1 MIGPR
6 LRTRQELI
14 MDFQIPD
21 EYAEL
26 QKNLTGFIDREL
38 RPLEEEHLDPE
49 KDDVPVDLRDQVR
62 RRSAELGFYAA
73 DFPED
78 LGGSGLPQLG
88 MVLLR
93 EAAARTGCRLAG
105 FTTYG
110 PEGPT
115 GLLLSGTDEQKK
127 QYLMPLI
134 TAEKSMCFAL
144 TEPDAGSDAQNI
156 KTTATKDGSDWILNG
171 VKHFITNGKNAD
183 FALVFAANDRA
194 KKAQGGI
201 TAFIVEKGAP
211 GFSVGRGQIG
221 MVEGEGQFELV
232 FEDCRVSEEQILGG
246 PGNVGMGFY
255 SAMQFLAMGRLSIAA
270 GCNGIAD
277 YALGLGIDYANQRKA
292 FDRPIGK
299 NQYVQGHIV
308 DSAVELKAA
317 KLMTYECAWKYDQG
331 DAVIQE
337 SSMVKLYATEMVN
350 RVVDRM
356 IQVHGGMGWMRE
368 VPLER
373 LYRFVRIFTLVEGTS
388 EIQRYII
395 AKTLGL

>member
-1 MIGPR
+1 
-6 LRTRQELI
+6 
-14 MDFQIPD
+14 MDFSIPT

-26 QKNLTGFIDREL
+26 QRNMTGFIDREL
-38 RPLEEEHLDPE
+38 RPLEESELDPE
-49 KDDVPVDLRDQVR
+49 EDDVPVELRDRVR

-93 EAAARTGCRLAG
+93 EAAARSGCRLAG

-115 GLLLSGTDEQKK
+115 GLLLNATDEQKK
-127 QYLMPLI
+127 KYLVPLI
-134 TAEKSMCFAL
+134 SAEASMCFAL
-144 TEPDAGSDAQNI
+144 TEPEAGSDAQSI
-156 KTTATKDGSDWILNG
+156 RTTAVKDGDSWILNG
-171 VKHFITNGKNAD
+171 TKHFITNGKHAD
-183 FALVFAANDRA
+183 FALVFAANDRS

-201 TAFIVEKGAP
+201 TAFIVEKDTP
-211 GFSVGRGQIG
+211 GFSVGRAQRG

-232 FEDCRVSEEQILGG
+232 FEDCRVPQEQILGG

-255 SAMQFLAMGRLSIAA
+255 SAMQFLAMGRLSIGAM
-270 GCNGIAD
+270 CNGIAD
-277 YALGLGIDYANQRKA
+277 YALSLGIEQAKNRMA

-308 DSAVELKAA
+308 DSLVELKAS
-317 KLMTYECAWKYDQG
+317 KLMTYECAWKYDTG
-331 DAVIQE
+331 DPVIQE
-337 SSMVKLYATEMVN
+337 SSIVKLYASEMVN
-350 RVVDRM
+350 RVADRM

-368 VPLER
+368 LPLER
-373 LYRFVRIFTLVEGTS
+373 IYRLVRIFTLVEGTS
-388 EIQRYII
+388 EIQKYII
-395 AKTLGL
+395 AKTVGL